1 MYKTI
6 IFSVIFSF
14 MPIAPAFAQSA
25 SEVLNTAY
33 LHAVRCNNAMDY
45 RENVT
50 NACSKFLD
58 ASKRFVSRHRTTS
71 QRLDMNKMV
80 YVGMTSKRV
89 QAYYG
94 R

>member
-14 MPIAPAFAQSA
+14 MSIAPAFAQSA
-25 SEVLNTAY
+25 SADLHTAY
-33 LHAVRCNNAMDY
+33 LHAVRCNTAMDY

-50 NACSKFLD
+50 NVCSKFLD
-58 ASKRFVSRHRTTS
+58 ESKRFLSRHRATT
-71 QRLDMNKMV
+71 QRLDMDKMI